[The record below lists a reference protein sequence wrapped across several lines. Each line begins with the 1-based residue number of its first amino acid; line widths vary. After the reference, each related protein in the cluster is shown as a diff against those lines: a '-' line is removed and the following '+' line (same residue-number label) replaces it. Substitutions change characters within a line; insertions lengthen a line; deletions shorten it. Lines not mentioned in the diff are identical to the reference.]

1 MYCIPLYD
9 GIASIILMHYFIHY
23 RGLLRKGDITFAK
36 KLALLTRSGRPEL
49 DTYESSRGPYSF
61 IRVKDLGRSGRIRF
75 MQPSS
80 QVIEGS
86 SDEGESVKSAARYSE
101 LEQQLLQ
108 SFAQRGGGFG
118 IPLLPGKEVLSMD
131 LLEDFMGR
139 NLILETVPHPN
150 NLSIGGSTGKS
161 SNGQDNAK
169 MSVPATSMEDDQA
182 SQTLTIPSTW
192 ASDVGQGRD
201 MDKVVVSSI
210 IVALRKMKLDISVFL
225 LFVRVTGALAILF
238 SRTKKGSLVSA
249 H

>member
-1 MYCIPLYD
+1 
-9 GIASIILMHYFIHY
+9 MHYFIDY
-23 RGLLRKGDITFAK
+23 RGLLRKGDITYAK
-36 KLALLTRSGRPEL
+36 KLALLTRSGRSEL

-86 SDEGESVKSAARYSE
+86 SDKGQSVKSAARYSE

-139 NLILETVPHPN
+139 NLILETVPHPHN
-150 NLSIGGSTGKS
+150 INIGVSTGKS
-161 SNGQDNAK
+161 SNGQDDIK
-169 MSVPATSMEDDQA
+169 MSVPATSMGDDQA
-182 SQTLTIPSTW
+182 SQPLTIPSTW
-192 ASDVGQGRD
+192 TPDVGQGRD

-210 IVALRKMKLDISVFL
+210 IVALRNVKLNISVFL
-225 LFVRVTGALAILF
+225 LLVRVTGALAILF

-249 H
+249 R